1 MFDTCTMKCGYC
13 WLAESGRVLDAAQ
26 LAPFRSRAFI
36 GKITHFFNSRTT
48 SDVQWLLTFTGGEP
62 LLAPNLGELCSALF
76 QVGNQVAFYT
86 ALFVAESQ
94 PGFRFLIDH
103 GFPEVDYIMASFHPE
118 HEADESAFF
127 RKLAALKKAGHH
139 IFLRFVGHPA
149 RLHRL
154 GELSARAEDLG
165 VCFYPTA
172 LLSTNYPSRYTADQK
187 RELSLHS
194 YSLSQRILLEGG
206 IDTNGVKCFAGSK
219 VIAVNLQTGNI
230 TPCISTSQPL
240 LGNILDDKLDLM
252 TSEIVCPQSGINC
265 TCDVHFQQDVVI
277 GAEDSRS
284 FEHMK
289 RTGKAPVGSE
299 EGISTLRQSGMNFR
313 VSTKSGIGDVNN
325 DERLYYSL
333 REVKS
338 SFRTNVVGVVT
349 TMPQSQR
356 LDQVIPSLFDLDE
369 HVLCNSA
376 TASGTRPLTVVTPGD
391 QWANAVIFPVRQPV
405 APSRLNRPMM
415 ITLTLTVL
423 KGKIGAA
430 LADVSTRNYVDGV
443 EIFATQ
449 GDATIQLA
457 AESWNEVRWLILR
470 NVAGGGQ
477 SSSVILRS
485 IQTHTLEPGTRYSE
499 PLNVTQPGEP
509 GHKRAPSRC

>member
-13 WLAESGRVLDAAQ
+13 WLAENGRVLDAAQ
-26 LAPFRSRAFI
+26 LAPFRNRTFI
-36 GKITHFFNSRTT
+36 AKITHFFNSRTT
-48 SDVQWLLTFTGGEP
+48 SDVRWLLTFTGGEP

-76 QVGNQVAFYT
+76 QSGNKVAFYT

-94 PGFRFLIDH
+94 PGFRFLIEH

-118 HEADESAFF
+118 HEADEPAFF

-139 IFLRFVGHPA
+139 VFLRFVGHPA

-154 GELSARAEDLG
+154 SELSARAEDLG

-172 LLSTNYPSRYTADQK
+172 LLSANYPLHYTAEQK
-187 RELSLHS
+187 RELSLYS

-230 TPCISTSQPL
+230 TPCISTSLPL
-240 LGNILDDKLDLM
+240 LGNIFDDKLDLM

-277 GAEDSRS
+277 GAEDTQS

-289 RTGKAPVGSE
+289 RTGKAPGGSE
-299 EGISTLRQSGMNFR
+299 ERISTLQRMGINFR

-333 REVKS
+333 QEVKS
-338 SFRTNVVGVVT
+338 SFRTNVAGVVT
-349 TMPQSQR
+349 ALPQSQR
-356 LDQVIPSLFDLDE
+356 IGYEIPSLFNLAE
-369 HVLCNSA
+369 HMLCNSA
-376 TASGTRPLTVVTPGD
+376 TASTAGPLTVVTPAD
-391 QWANAVIFPVRQPV
+391 QWANALVFPARQPV
-405 APSRLNRPMM
+405 EWSRLNRPII
-415 ITLTLTVL
+415 ITLNLTVL
-423 KGKIGAA
+423 EGKIGAA
-430 LADVSTRNYVDGV
+430 LADVSMRNYVNGL
-443 EIFATQ
+443 EIFAAE

-457 AESWNEVRWLILR
+457 AESLDEVRWLILR

-477 SSSVILRS
+477 SSRVVLRA
-485 IQTHTLEPGTRYSE
+485 IQTYTLEPGAGYSK
-499 PLNVTQPGEP
+499 P
-509 GHKRAPSRC
+509 